1 MDFCEGQGY
10 QRYGLFTYAL
20 LEGLK
25 GKADLNKEGFI
36 KITDIA
42 DYVEEEVVLLSEEVF
57 KR

>member
-1 MDFCEGQGY
+1 MGSTPQGY